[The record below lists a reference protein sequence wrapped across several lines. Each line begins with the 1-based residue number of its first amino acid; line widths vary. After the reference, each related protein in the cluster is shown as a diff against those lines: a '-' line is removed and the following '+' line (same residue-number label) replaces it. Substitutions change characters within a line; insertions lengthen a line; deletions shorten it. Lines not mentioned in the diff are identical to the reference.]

1 MWGAPTSG
9 SGGDTGAA
17 PEPSGSLPGADTLRG
32 QEPFLFLRKKKRFL
46 TPKKKRGPVYAGL
59 IGENGGQRLSY
70 DCGDPF
76 RPLRP
81 AVGEQGQAVG
91 PNHPPPTGASLKVGF
106 PARLVLCLSAGRGF
120 PDAPGPLRP
129 IKRELHHPMLPQPR
143 GRTTAALCLE
153 SGTSR
158 RLPDRS
164 TFFSLFYYGTAVT
177 AGRGPHHRAERS
189 KPPFEF

>member
-1 MWGAPTSG
+1 MW
-9 SGGDTGAA
+9 SGG
-17 PEPSGSLPGADTLRG
+17 PPGGGVPPGGKTISFSAEKETVLHSK
-32 QEPFLFLRKKKRFL
+32 EKW
-46 TPKKKRGPVYAGL
+46 GPVFGRL
-59 IGENGGQRLSY
+59 VVENGGQRLSY

-164 TFFSLFYYGTAVT
+164 TFFSLFHYGTAVT

>member
-1 MWGAPTSG
+1 MSLHPPC
-9 SGGDTGAA
+9 GGYPLHSIHSSSPHKSCAFAGPPGQSTGHW
-17 PEPSGSLPGADTLRG
+17 
-32 QEPFLFLRKKKRFL
+32 
-46 TPKKKRGPVYAGL
+46 YW
-59 IGENGGQRLSY
+59 ENGGFRLY
-70 DCGDPF
+70 TLFGDQP
-76 RPLRP
+76 RSLRP

-91 PNHPPPTGASLKVGF
+91 PNHPPPTGASLKAGF
-106 PARLVLCLSAGRGF
+106 PARLVLCLSTGRGF

-143 GRTTAALCLE
+143 GRTTAALCPE

-164 TFFSLFYYGTAVT
+164 TFFSLFHYGTAVT

-189 KPPFEF
+189 KPPFDF